1 MNIDNLN
8 FDQIRNMEAE
18 VRARREEVTPTFQ
31 HYGSVEN
38 MSDSEIRGMEAEIK
52 ARREEVRPTFQH
64 HGSVESLSD
73 NDMRTMEAQV
83 AEKRQQDIPFRQY
96 LKDLVNNPRIF
107 NEDAFE
113 SATIRSMQSN
123 GIIREFVDNLI
134 EKISEKTYQ
143 FKEIDKNDKE
153 GIQTLKAE
161 IESLVIIYE
170 KYLYKLKENDWNFY
184 NLSSMKLP
192 DEYLEDLWQVQKSF
206 DITFNMKIPSGI
218 DEYYGKSFER
228 DGRMIPGIRLMY
240 DELMGREV
248 NWYQTIT
255 YKEGELTPK
264 QRFYQRQIEKFEKAR
279 QEEIAK
285 TLNQTKQLEVE
296 NIGGRRI

>member
-8 FDQIRNMEAE
+8 FDQIRGMEAE
-18 VRARREEVTPTFQ
+18 IRARKEEVRPTFQ
-31 HYGSVEN
+31 HYGSSEN
-38 MSDSEIRGMEAEIK
+38 MSDNEIRGMEAEIR
-52 ARREEVRPTFQH
+52 ARKEEVRPTFQH
-64 HGSVESLSD
+64 YGSSENMSD

-96 LKDLVNNPRIF
+96 LKDLVNNPKIF
-107 NEDAFE
+107 NEGAFE

-153 GIQTLKAE
+153 GIQTLKTE

-218 DEYYGKSFER
+218 EEYYGANFER

-285 TLNQTKQLEVE
+285 TLNQTKQMEVE